1 MSTPDPELLRVAVH
15 AGSTSVDLT
24 LPAGVPVAELI
35 PPIVDVLGGVTPG
48 ARYHL
53 ARLGCAPLP
62 NSTTLRQNGVRD
74 GTALVLSR
82 QPPAPP
88 AVRYDD
94 EAQAVSA
101 ALVRSARTWQ
111 AMTAG
116 VAAACFA
123 GVGALVLARWAGG
136 AGHADITAAAAGVA
150 AVTAL
155 VFAVIVLRI
164 RRDPI
169 AGLTLSLIATMSAA
183 LAGLLAVPGVPGAPH
198 LLLAAMAA
206 GAMAV
211 LASRV
216 TGCGSVTLV
225 ATACCAL
232 VAAAAA
238 LAIIVTGAPSHAVGS
253 VTALACLGLIE
264 VSPRL
269 SIRLAGLVPGIE
281 HDDPRPDSELTAR
294 ALRADR
300 WLTGLRGG
308 CAVAAA
314 GAAVTAALAAHRA
327 IALAAVVASVLMLH
341 TRTDRARSTMHA
353 IIGIGTLTTTLVVA
367 AVDLPQQAPWIAA
380 LSAAAAAAAIYLGF
394 VAPAV
399 TPVTRRAMNATGC
412 LALAAV
418 APLACWACGAFG
430 AVRGLSLVRP

>member
-1 MSTPDPELLRVAVH
+1 MSTPDPELRRVSVH
-15 AGSTSVDLT
+15 AGSASVDLT
-24 LPAGVPVAELI
+24 LPAAVPVAELI

-101 ALVRSARTWQ
+101 ALVRSPRSWRG
-111 AMTAG
+111 MTAG
-116 VAAACFA
+116 LAAACFA
-123 GVGALVLARWAGG
+123 GVGALVLVRWAGG
-136 AGHADITAAAAGVA
+136 AGHADIAAAAAGVA

-155 VFAVIVLRI
+155 MSAVIVLRVH
-164 RRDPI
+164 RDPI
-169 AGLTLSLIATMSAA
+169 AGLTLSLIATTSAA
-183 LAGLLAVPGVPGAPH
+183 LAGLLAVPGAPGAPH

-211 LASRV
+211 LAARV

-281 HDDPRPDSELTAR
+281 HDDPRPESELTAR
-294 ALRADR
+294 ALRADS

-308 CAVAAA
+308 GAAAAAVAAA
-314 GAAVTAALAAHRA
+314 TAALAVHRA
-327 IALAAVVASVLMLH
+327 IALAALTAAVLMLH
-341 TRTDRARSTMHA
+341 ARTDRARAPMYV
-353 IIGIGTLTTTLVVA
+353 IIGIGTLTTTFVIA

-399 TPVTRRAMNATGC
+399 TPVARRGVNAMGC
-412 LALAAV
+412 IALAAV
-418 APLACWACGAFG
+418 APLACWTCGAFG
-430 AVRGLSLVRP
+430 AVRGLSLVRA

>member
-1 MSTPDPELLRVAVH
+1 MATPDPELRRVSVH
-15 AGSTSVDLT
+15 AGSASVDLT
-24 LPAGVPVAELI
+24 LPAAVPVAELI
-35 PPIVDVLGGVTPG
+35 PPIVDVLGGVKPG

-88 AVRYDD
+88 AVRHDD

-101 ALVRSARTWQ
+101 ALVRSPRPWHG
-111 AMTAG
+111 MTAG
-116 VAAACFA
+116 LAAACFA
-123 GVGALVLARWAGG
+123 GVGALVLVRWAGG
-136 AGHADITAAAAGVA
+136 AGHADIAAAAAGVA

-155 VFAVIVLRI
+155 MFAVIVLRV
-164 RRDPI
+164 RRDPT
-169 AGLTLSLIATMSAA
+169 AGLTLSLIATMSSA

-198 LLLAAMAA
+198 LLLGAMAT

-211 LASRV
+211 LAARI

-232 VAAAAA
+232 AAAAAA

-281 HDDPRPDSELTAR
+281 HDDPRPECELTAR
-294 ALRADR
+294 ALRADK

-308 CAVAAA
+308 WAAAAAVAAA
-314 GAAVTAALAAHRA
+314 TAALAAHRA
-327 IALAAVVASVLMLH
+327 IALAALTAAVLMLH
-341 TRTDRARSTMHA
+341 ARTDRARAPMYV
-353 IIGIGTLTTTLVVA
+353 IIGIGTLTTTFVIA

-399 TPVTRRAMNATGC
+399 TPVARRGVNAMGC
-412 LALAAV
+412 IALAAV
-418 APLACWACGAFG
+418 APLACWTCGAFG
-430 AVRGLSLVRP
+430 AVRGLSLVRA